1 MNLEPRAYQ
10 AQIIDSVKNNGST
23 LVVLPTGLGKTL
35 IALSLIEKTLSEG
48 GTSLFLTPT
57 KPLAR
62 QHNTTIKNTL
72 NLGENEVSLVTGET
86 TKKKREELYTTKI
99 FVSTPQTIRND
110 IRSGIYPKARTA
122 LVIFDEAHRAV
133 GDYAYV
139 EIAQNMPEKCVFLA
153 LTASPGGDRARIKKV
168 LENLKIKNI
177 EIRTELDQDVKP
189 YMKTM
194 EKNWVQVDLSPK
206 LREADT
212 ILSSLISFYT
222 QKLSSSFIKPPTT
235 SKQQFMLYGQRLRAL
250 KHPMKYSLLSYY
262 YSLLHLLHM
271 QELLQTQGP
280 HPFLNYLGKL
290 NAHDSKSARAITTSP
305 EIAKIK
311 QIVMSVED
319 HPKTEK
325 LVQLLS
331 SMQGK
336 KVILFVQY
344 RDQINRLKEVLD
356 RAGHKT
362 RIFVGKRDGFTRK
375 NQEEAMDA
383 FRKDEFNILIAS
395 SIGEEGLDIPAV
407 DSVIFFEPIPSE
419 IRSIQRRG
427 RAGRFKDG
435 SVHVLMTRA
444 TRDEYYY
451 WASKKREQ
459 KMKEI
464 LLLLQKELERKRF
477 SPTPEKKMELP
488 PKQPKGQSQLGMFV

>member
-1 MNLEPRAYQ
+1 MDLELRPYQ
-10 AQIIDSVKNNGST
+10 AQIIDSVKRNGNT

-35 IALSLIEKTLSEG
+35 IALSLIEKTHHNCG
-48 GTSLFLTPT
+48 KSLFLTPT

-62 QHNTTIKNTL
+62 QHSISIKNIL
-72 NLGENEVSLVTGET
+72 HLDESDVSLVTGET
-86 TKKKREELYTTKI
+86 TGKKREGLYTSKI

-110 IRSGIYPKARTA
+110 IRNGIYPIEKTNF
-122 LVIFDEAHRAV
+122 VVFDEAHRAV

-139 EIAQNMPEKCVFLA
+139 EIAKSMPENCLFLA
-153 LTASPGGDRARIKKV
+153 LTASPGWDRARIKEV
-168 LENLKIKNI
+168 LENLRIKNI
-177 EIRTELDQDVKP
+177 EIRTENDPDIMP
-189 YMKTM
+189 FMKAM
-194 EKNWVQVDLSPK
+194 EKNWVHVDLSPK
-206 LREADT
+206 LKEADAL
-212 ILSSLISFYT
+212 LSSMIKSYS
-222 QKLSSSFIKPPTT
+222 QKLSSSFIKPPLA

-250 KHPMKYSLLSYY
+250 RHPMKYNLLSNY

-280 HPFLNYLGKL
+280 HPFLLYLGKL
-290 NAHDSKSARAITTSP
+290 NTLNSKSAAAIAKSA

-311 QIVMSVED
+311 QVVSSVGD

-325 LVQLLS
+325 LLQLLS
-331 SMQGK
+331 TMRGK
-336 KVILFVQY
+336 KIILFVQY
-344 RDQINRLKEVLD
+344 RDQISRIKEVLD
-356 RAGHKT
+356 QNGYSS

-375 NQEEAMDA
+375 DQEEAIDA
-383 FRKDEFNILIAS
+383 FRRNEFDILISS

-435 SVHVLMTRA
+435 SVHILITRA

-451 WASKKREQ
+451 WASRKREQ
-459 KMKEI
+459 KMKEV
-464 LLLLQKELERKRF
+464 LLSLQKELERKR
-477 SPTPEKKMELP
+477 PPPCEKEGGCP
-488 PKQPKGQSQLGMFV
+488 PAQQKGQTKLGLFV

>member
-10 AQIIDSVKNNGST
+10 TQIINSIKNNGNT

-35 IALSLIEKTLSEG
+35 IALSLIEKTISEG
-48 GTSLFLTPT
+48 GKALFLTPT

-62 QHNTTIKNTL
+62 QHSTTIKNTL
-72 NLGENEVSLVTGET
+72 ALPENDISLVTGEIAR
-86 TKKKREELYTTKI
+86 KKREELYSSKI

-110 IRSGIYPKARTA
+110 IKNNIYPKEKTR
-122 LVIFDEAHRAV
+122 LVVFDEAHRAV
-133 GDYAYV
+133 GGYAYV
-139 EIAQNMPEKCVFLA
+139 EIAQNLPEECLFLA
-153 LTASPGGDRARIKKV
+153 LTASPGGDRARIKEV
-168 LENLKIKNI
+168 LGNLRIKNI
-177 EIRTELDQDVKP
+177 EIRTELDPDVRP

-194 EKNWVQVDLSPK
+194 EKNWIQVDLSPK
-206 LREADT
+206 LKEADT
-212 ILSSLISFYT
+212 TLSSIISFYT
-222 QKLSSSFIKPPTT
+222 QKLASSFMKPPIT

-262 YSLLHLLHM
+262 YTLLHLLHM

-280 HPFLNYLGKL
+280 HPFLKYLDKL
-290 NAHDSKSARAITTSP
+290 NINDSKSARAITKSA

-311 QIVMSVED
+311 QIVMSAGD

-325 LVQLLS
+325 LLQLLS
-331 SMQGK
+331 SAKGK
-336 KVILFVQY
+336 KTIIFVQY
-344 RDQINRLKEVLD
+344 RDQINRIKEVLD
-356 RAGHKT
+356 QKGYAS
-362 RIFVGKRDGFTRK
+362 RIFVGKRGGFTRK
-375 NQEEAMDA
+375 NQEETMDA

-435 SVHVLMTRA
+435 SVYVLMTRA

-464 LLLLQKELERKRF
+464 LLSLQKEMERKRV
-477 SPTPEKKMELP
+477 SPESEKKKAGPE
-488 PKQPKGQSQLGMFV
+488 QPMGQSKLGMFA

>member
-10 AQIIDSVKNNGST
+10 AQIIDSFKNNGST

-48 GTSLFLTPT
+48 GTALFLTPT

-72 NLGENEVSLVTGET
+72 NLDETKVSLVTGET
-86 TKKKREELYTTKI
+86 TGKKREELYKTNL
-99 FVSTPQTIRND
+99 FVSTPQTTRND
-110 IRSGIYPKARTA
+110 MRNGAYPKERTT
-122 LVIFDEAHRAV
+122 LVVFDEAHRAV
-133 GDYAYV
+133 GGYAYV
-139 EIAQNMPEKCVFLA
+139 EIAQNMPEKCLFLA
-153 LTASPGGDRARIKKV
+153 LTASPGGDKARIKEV

-177 EIRTELDQDVKP
+177 EIRTELDPDVMP
-189 YMKTM
+189 FMKTM

-206 LREADT
+206 LKEADAT
-212 ILSSLISFYT
+212 LSSLISSYT

-250 KHPMKYSLLSYY
+250 RHPMKYSLLSYY

-290 NAHDSKSARAITTSP
+290 NAHDSRSARAITMSP
-305 EIAKIK
+305 EMAKIK
-311 QIVMSVED
+311 QTVMSVED

-325 LVQLLS
+325 LLQLLS
-331 SMQGK
+331 SMRGK
-336 KVILFVQY
+336 KTILFVQY
-344 RDQINRLKEVLD
+344 RDQINRLREVLD
-356 RAGHKT
+356 REGYKS

-375 NQEEAMDA
+375 NQEETMDA

-407 DSVIFFEPIPSE
+407 DSVIFYEPIPSE

-451 WASKKREQ
+451 WASRKREQ
-459 KMKEI
+459 KMKET
-464 LLLLQKELERKRF
+464 LLSFQKELERKRF
-477 SPTPEKKMELP
+477 SPENGKKKSVPE
-488 PKQPKGQSQLGMFV
+488 QPKGQSQLGMFV

>member
-1 MNLEPRAYQ
+1 MNLEPRTYQ
-10 AQIIDSVKNNGST
+10 AQIIDSIKKNGNT

-35 IALSLIEKTLSEG
+35 IALSLIEKTISDG
-48 GTSLFLTPT
+48 GNALFLTPT

-62 QHNTTIKNTL
+62 QHSVSIKNIL
-72 NLGENEVSLVTGET
+72 SVGEKDMSLVTGEIAG
-86 TKKKREELYTTKI
+86 KKRAELYSSKI

-110 IRSGIYPKARTA
+110 IKNGTYPKEKTKF
-122 LVIFDEAHRAV
+122 VVFDEAHRAV

-139 EIAQNMPEKCVFLA
+139 EIAQNMPQNCLFLA
-153 LTASPGGDRARIKKV
+153 LTASPGGDKARIKEV
-168 LENLKIKNI
+168 LENLRIKNI
-177 EIRTELDQDVKP
+177 EIRTEFDPDVMP
-189 YMKTM
+189 FMKTM

-206 LREADT
+206 LKEADA
-212 ILSSLISFYT
+212 ILSSLIHFYS
-222 QKLSSSFIKPPTT
+222 QKLSSSFMKPPTT

-280 HPFLNYLGKL
+280 HPFLLYLNKL
-290 NAHDSKSARAITTSP
+290 NAHDSRSARAITKST
-305 EIAKIK
+305 EIAKMK
-311 QIVMSVED
+311 QIAMSAGD

-325 LVQLLS
+325 LLQLLS
-331 SMQGK
+331 SMQGRK
-336 KVILFVQY
+336 IILFVQY
-344 RDQINRLKEVLD
+344 RDQINRIKEVLD
-356 RAGHKT
+356 QKGYKS

-375 NQEEAMDA
+375 NQEETMDA

-435 SVHVLMTRA
+435 SVYVLMTRA

-451 WASKKREQ
+451 WASRKREQ
-459 KMKEI
+459 KMREV
-464 LLLLQKELERKRF
+464 LLSIQKELERTRF
-477 SPTPEKKMELP
+477 SRENEKKKEMP
-488 PKQPKGQSQLGMFV
+488 PQPSGQSKLGLFT